1 MGAKRIS
8 YIIGIDAA
16 GDKVVVE
23 PAHVYGIGDC
33 FGGWSGGVELTV
45 NANGTVSSGALAA
58 GELRLYTTCSA
69 FSVDWWQME
78 FVPING
84 VIEYRGNG
92 EDQTRVPVSAGQS
105 VTLDFNA
112 GTGVIQ

>member
-1 MGAKRIS
+1 M
-8 YIIGIDAA
+8 
-16 GDKVVVE
+16 
-23 PAHVYGIGDC
+23 
-33 FGGWSGGVELTV
+33 
-45 NANGTVSSGALAA
+45 NADGTVSSGALAA

-92 EDQTRVPVSAGQS
+92 DDQTRVPVSAGQS